1 MLGLKLNI
9 LVKGVPDNSKQHSF
23 THLFDAPPTSLCESD
38 PSLLKA
44 PKSPDMFLL
53 RAWIPT
59 RSLDLNLGLAS
70 RPLKVLC
77 EVDKW
82 VKSMRHKR

>member
-1 MLGLKLNI
+1 MKLLIHSKSLGLDKYFHHTLYCVCDYLSMLGLKLNI

-53 RAWIPT
+53 RA
-59 RSLDLNLGLAS
+59 
-70 RPLKVLC
+70 
-77 EVDKW
+77 
-82 VKSMRHKR
+82 